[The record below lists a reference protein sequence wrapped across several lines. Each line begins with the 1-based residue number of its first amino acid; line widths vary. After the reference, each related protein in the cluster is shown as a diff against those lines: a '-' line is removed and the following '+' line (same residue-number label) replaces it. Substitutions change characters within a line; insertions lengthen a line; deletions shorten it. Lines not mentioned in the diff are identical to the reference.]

1 VFFKIK
7 KSKALYDDL
16 SYIDDLLI
24 DKEFT
29 DNFSSKIKKHEK
41 LPKHVLVYIK
51 EKEKPLRRKI
61 WSDFFMAIT
70 KAFKKEHR
78 EQEGKLLNK
87 IYYTLIELLPEL
99 FDSQEDENIFFSS
112 LSVSLGDSE
121 EYGRELIVYRAL
133 RYCIHYNDEEGC
145 KKILDS
151 RFLKKNEIY
160 FCSLDFSDDT
170 DPVDQSKI
178 IKWFLYRYDM
188 ANAIRYL
195 SLVSWK
201 WSFLIKLIHI
211 LINKKGATVILSLFM
226 IYCNL
231 PCLWNV
237 KIEERYFYYLEFAVI
252 TLFLTVYLVNKAT
265 AKNIDDTKAMLLLFQ
280 VSLPRLWGA
289 ILMGLINIA
298 LSDRSWTFPLRIK
311 ERHFFIICIL
321 TFISAYLYLYLE
333 VSSQV
338 SDSKQATA
346 RTSKIVTLGL
356 IEAFF
361 FSYLICQ
368 IFAESVIPDLVP
380 KEELIV
386 FQGERMYNISNILV
400 MPKFIPTIKCYPTL
414 IILWSFLS
422 LLIGMFIQ
430 NFWDRENLISSP
442 FADDMTLE
450 VAPKPGVEER
460 EA

>member
-1 VFFKIK
+1 MFFNRR
-7 KSKALYDDL
+7 KSKALLTDL
-16 SYIDDLLI
+16 SYIDDMLI
-24 DKEFT
+24 DKELI
-29 DNFSSKIKKHEK
+29 DNFSSKIKKYEK
-41 LPKHVLVYIK
+41 LPENLLIYIK
-51 EKEKPLRRKI
+51 EKEKPIRREI
-61 WSDFFMAIT
+61 WSVFFTAIT
-70 KAFKKEHR
+70 KAFREEHR
-78 EQEGKLLNK
+78 EQEGKFLNK
-87 IYYTLIELLPEL
+87 IYYTMIELLPEL
-99 FDSQEDENIFFSS
+99 FDNQEEEASFFQS
-112 LSVSLGDSE
+112 LSASLGDSE

-133 RYCIHYNDEEGC
+133 RYSIHYNDEEGC

-151 RFLKKNEIY
+151 KILKKNEIY

-188 ANAIRYL
+188 SNAIRYL
-195 SLVSWK
+195 SLISWK

-211 LINKKGATVILSLFM
+211 LINKKGATVLLSLFI
-226 IYCNL
+226 IYCNV
-231 PCLWNV
+231 PCLWNI
-237 KIEERYFYYLEFAVI
+237 KIEERYFYYLEFIVI
-252 TLFLTVYLVNKAT
+252 ALFLTVYLISKAT
-265 AKNIDDTKAMLLLFQ
+265 EKKIDDTKAMLLLFQ

-311 ERHFFIICIL
+311 ERYFFIVCIL

-338 SDSKQATA
+338 SDSEQAIS

-386 FQGERMYNISNILV
+386 LQGEHIYSISNILV
-400 MPKFIPTIKCYPTL
+400 MPKFIPTLKFYPTL

-442 FADDMTLE
+442 FAEDMTLE
-450 VAPKPGVEER
+450 VAPKPGVDNR
-460 EA
+460 NA

>member
-1 VFFKIK
+1 VFFNRK
-7 KSKALYDDL
+7 KSKALLKDL
-16 SYIDDLLI
+16 SYIDELLI
-24 DKEFT
+24 DKEL
-29 DNFSSKIKKHEK
+29 DNFSSKIKKYEK
-41 LPKHVLVYIK
+41 LPEDLLIYIK
-51 EKEKPLRRKI
+51 EKEKPLKSKI
-61 WSDFFMAIT
+61 WGEIFTAIT
-70 KAFKKEHR
+70 KTFREEHR
-78 EQEGKLLNK
+78 EQEGKFLNK
-87 IYYTLIELLPEL
+87 IYYSMIELLSEL
-99 FDSQEDENIFFSS
+99 FDNKEEETEFFRS
-112 LSVSLGDSE
+112 LSASLGDSE

-133 RYCIHYNDEEGC
+133 RYSIHYNDEEGC

-211 LINKKGATVILSLFM
+211 LINKKGATVLICLFM
-226 IYCNL
+226 IYSNL

-237 KIEERYFYYLEFAVI
+237 KIEERYFYYLEFIAI
-252 TLFLTVYLVNKAT
+252 AIFLTVYLINKAT

-311 ERHFFIICIL
+311 ERHFFIVCIL

-356 IEAFF
+356 MEAFF

-386 FQGERMYNISNILV
+386 LQEQTIYNISNILV
-400 MPKFIPTIKCYPTL
+400 MPKFIPTLKLYPTL

-442 FADDMTLE
+442 FAEDMTLE

-460 EA
+460 NA